1 MSSTPVRILFSSI
14 QLFIHSTFHPF
25 NFSLLKRNLLVR
37 FAFVIQETWTRAEKF
52 SRKKKKRLTSGAVHV
67 ELSLLVDGSAG
78 TGQTD
83 FWIFGRFKM
92 KTITT
97 TIRET
102 IKGSNGKGERK
113 DIGKI
118 AFLVPTLEEVKDH
131 LNTETAFI
139 MEKDGEKVLDTYE
152 SNFSQFLADAIEAAC
167 KIKLFSKLE
176 PKSIA
181 FKNGQSLWTTIAEL
195 VETSSTRGQHFAIA
209 AAFKVAITA
218 FVTGLK
224 KSDGWKSNVL
234 GYLLTAKALAE
245 TSQGNKQVV
254 QKVLDGFLTTLS
266 DEDVSKYEKILN
278 ELGEALS
285 FSGTSLE
292 DEE

>member
-1 MSSTPVRILFSSI
+1 
-14 QLFIHSTFHPF
+14 
-25 NFSLLKRNLLVR
+25 
-37 FAFVIQETWTRAEKF
+37 
-52 SRKKKKRLTSGAVHV
+52 
-67 ELSLLVDGSAG
+67 
-78 TGQTD
+78 
-83 FWIFGRFKM
+83 M

-113 DIGKI
+113 EIGKI
-118 AFLVPTLEEVKDH
+118 AFLVPTLEEVKEH
-131 LNTETAFI
+131 LNTETAFV
-139 MEKDGEKVLDTYE
+139 MEKDGEKVLGTYE

-167 KIKLFSKLE
+167 KVKLFSKLE

-181 FKNGQSLWTTIAEL
+181 FKAGTSLWSTIEEL

-209 AAFKVAITA
+209 AAFKAAITA

-245 TSQGNKQVV
+245 TSTGNKQVV
-254 QKVLDGFLTTLS
+254 QKVLDGFLATLS
-266 DEDVSKYEKILN
+266 DEDVSKYDKILN
-278 ELGEALS
+278 DLGEALA

>member
-1 MSSTPVRILFSSI
+1 MSSMAVRIFFSPI
-14 QLFIHSTFHPF
+14 QFFHPF
-25 NFSLLKRNLLVR
+25 NFSILKKKSSVR
-37 FAFVIQETWTRAEKF
+37 FAFVIQETRTWAEKF
-52 SRKKKKRLTSGAVHV
+52 SRKKKKRLTSGAVQV
-67 ELSLLVDGSAG
+67 ELSVLVDGSTDAG
-78 TGQTD
+78 LAD
-83 FWIFGRFKM
+83 SRFSWEIQM
-92 KTITT
+92 KVITT

-102 IKGSNGKGERK
+102 VKGSNGKGERK

-139 MEKDGEKVLDTYE
+139 MEKEGEKVLDTYE

-181 FKNGQSLWTTIAEL
+181 FKSGQSLWTTIAEL

-209 AAFKVAITA
+209 AAFKAAITA

-245 TSQGNKQVV
+245 TSTGNKQVV
-254 QKVLDGFLTTLS
+254 QKVLDGFLATLS
-266 DEDVSKYEKILN
+266 DEDVAKYDKILN
-278 ELGEALS
+278 ELGEALA

>member
-1 MSSTPVRILFSSI
+1 
-14 QLFIHSTFHPF
+14 
-25 NFSLLKRNLLVR
+25 
-37 FAFVIQETWTRAEKF
+37 
-52 SRKKKKRLTSGAVHV
+52 
-67 ELSLLVDGSAG
+67 
-78 TGQTD
+78 
-83 FWIFGRFKM
+83 M
-92 KTITT
+92 KAITT

-139 MEKDGEKVLDTYE
+139 MEKEGEKVLDTYE
-152 SNFSQFLADAIEAAC
+152 SNLSQFLADAIEAAC
-167 KIKLFSKLE
+167 KVKLFAKLE

-181 FKNGQSLWTTIAEL
+181 FKSGQSLWTTIAEL

-209 AAFKVAITA
+209 ANFRAAITA
-218 FVTGLK
+218 FVTNLK

-234 GYLLTAKALAE
+234 GYLLTAKALAQ

-254 QKVLDGFLTTLS
+254 QKVLASFLETLGEEEVTRF
-266 DEDVSKYEKILN
+266 DKLLT
-278 ELGEALS
+278 ELGEALA
-285 FSGTSLE
+285 FQGTSLE
-292 DEE
+292 DED

>member
-1 MSSTPVRILFSSI
+1 
-14 QLFIHSTFHPF
+14 
-25 NFSLLKRNLLVR
+25 
-37 FAFVIQETWTRAEKF
+37 VIQETRTRTEKF
-52 SRKKKKRLTSGAVHV
+52 SRKKKKRLTSGAVQV
-67 ELSLLVDGSAG
+67 ELSLLVESSAG

-118 AFLVPTLEEVKDH
+118 AFLVPTLNEVKEH
-131 LNTETAFI
+131 LNTETAFV
-139 MEKDGEKVLDTYE
+139 MEKEGEKVLDTYE

-181 FKNGQSLWTTIAEL
+181 FKSGQSLWTTIAEL

-209 AAFKVAITA
+209 ASFKAAVTA
-218 FVTGLK
+218 FVSGLK

-254 QKVLDGFLTTLS
+254 QKVLDGFLATLS

-278 ELGEALS
+278 ELGEALA

>member
-1 MSSTPVRILFSSI
+1 
-14 QLFIHSTFHPF
+14 
-25 NFSLLKRNLLVR
+25 
-37 FAFVIQETWTRAEKF
+37 
-52 SRKKKKRLTSGAVHV
+52 
-67 ELSLLVDGSAG
+67 
-78 TGQTD
+78 
-83 FWIFGRFKM
+83 M
-92 KTITT
+92 KAITT

-102 IKGSNGKGERK
+102 IKAEGEKQGKRK

-131 LNTETAFI
+131 LNTEAAFI
-139 MEKDGEKVLDTYE
+139 MEKEGEKVLDTYE

-181 FKNGQSLWTTIAEL
+181 FKAGASLWSTIEEL

-209 AAFKVAITA
+209 AAFKAAITA

-254 QKVLDGFLTTLS
+254 QKVLDGFLATLS
-266 DEDVSKYEKILN
+266 DEDVSKYDKILN
-278 ELGEALS
+278 ELGEALA

>member
-1 MSSTPVRILFSSI
+1 MSSMAVRIFFSPIQFFTHSI
-14 QLFIHSTFHPF
+14 
-25 NFSLLKRNLLVR
+25 FSLLKRNLLVK
-37 FAFVIQETWTRAEKF
+37 FAFVIQETWTWTEKF
-52 SRKKKKRLTSGAVHV
+52 SRKKKKRLTPDAVQV
-67 ELSLLVDGSAG
+67 ELSLLVEGSTDAG
-78 TGQTD
+78 LAD
-83 FWIFGRFKM
+83 SRFSWEIQM

-131 LNTETAFI
+131 LNTEAAFT
-139 MEKDGEKVLDTYE
+139 MEKEGEKVLDTYE

-167 KIKLFSKLE
+167 KVKLFSKLE
-176 PKSIA
+176 PKSIT
-181 FKNGQSLWTTIAEL
+181 FKSGQSLWTTIAEL

-209 AAFKVAITA
+209 AAFKAAITA

-245 TSQGNKQVV
+245 TSTGNKQVV
-254 QKVLDGFLTTLS
+254 QKVLDGFLATLS

-278 ELGEALS
+278 ELGEALA

>member
-1 MSSTPVRILFSSI
+1 
-14 QLFIHSTFHPF
+14 
-25 NFSLLKRNLLVR
+25 
-37 FAFVIQETWTRAEKF
+37 
-52 SRKKKKRLTSGAVHV
+52 
-67 ELSLLVDGSAG
+67 
-78 TGQTD
+78 
-83 FWIFGRFKM
+83 M
-92 KTITT
+92 KAITT

-102 IKGSNGKGERK
+102 VKSAGDEKGKRK

-118 AFLVPTLEEVKDH
+118 AFLVPTLEEVRDH
-131 LNTETAFI
+131 LATPEAFI
-139 MEKDGEKVLDTYE
+139 MEKEGEKVLNTYE

-167 KIKLFSKLE
+167 KVKLFAKLE

-181 FKNGQSLWTTIAEL
+181 FKSGQSSWMTIAEL

-209 AAFKVAITA
+209 AAFKAAITV

-245 TSQGNKQVV
+245 TSTGNKQVV
-254 QKVLDGFLTTLS
+254 QKVLDGFLATLS
-266 DEDVSKYEKILN
+266 DEDVAKYEKILN
-278 ELGEALS
+278 ELGEALA

>member
-1 MSSTPVRILFSSI
+1 MSSTAARIFFSPI
-14 QLFIHSTFHPF
+14 QFFRPF
-25 NFSLLKRNLLVR
+25 NFSILKKISSVR
-37 FAFVIQETWTRAEKF
+37 FAFVIQETRDRTEKF
-52 SRKKKKRLTSGAVHV
+52 SRKKKKRLTPGAVQV
-67 ELSLLVDGSAG
+67 ELSLLVEGSAD

-83 FWIFGRFKM
+83 FWTFGRFIM
-92 KTITT
+92 KAVTTI
-97 TIRET
+97 IRET

-131 LNTETAFI
+131 LNTETAFV
-139 MEKDGEKVLDTYE
+139 MEKEGEKVMDTYE

-167 KIKLFSKLE
+167 KIKLFAKLE

-181 FKNGQSLWTTIAEL
+181 FKSGQSHWTTIAEL
-195 VETSSTRGQHFAIA
+195 VETSSTRGQHFAVA
-209 AAFKVAITA
+209 AAFKAAVSA

-254 QKVLDGFLTTLS
+254 QKVLDGFLATLS

-278 ELGEALS
+278 ELGEALA

>member
-1 MSSTPVRILFSSI
+1 M
-14 QLFIHSTFHPF
+14 
-25 NFSLLKRNLLVR
+25 
-37 FAFVIQETWTRAEKF
+37 IQETRTWTEKF
-52 SRKKKKRLTSGAVHV
+52 SRKKKKRLTSGAVQV
-67 ELSLLVDGSAG
+67 ELGLLVDGSTDAG
-78 TGQTD
+78 LADSRVSWEIQ
-83 FWIFGRFKM
+83 M

-118 AFLVPTLEEVKDH
+118 AFLVPTLNEVKDH
-131 LNTETAFI
+131 LNTETAFV
-139 MEKDGEKVLDTYE
+139 MEKEGEKVLDTYE

-167 KIKLFSKLE
+167 KVKLFSKLE

-181 FKNGQSLWTTIAEL
+181 FKSGQSLWTTIAEL

-254 QKVLDGFLTTLS
+254 QKVLDGFLATLF
-266 DEDVSKYEKILN
+266 DEDVIKYEKILN
-278 ELGEALS
+278 DLGEALA

>member
-1 MSSTPVRILFSSI
+1 
-14 QLFIHSTFHPF
+14 
-25 NFSLLKRNLLVR
+25 
-37 FAFVIQETWTRAEKF
+37 
-52 SRKKKKRLTSGAVHV
+52 
-67 ELSLLVDGSAG
+67 
-78 TGQTD
+78 
-83 FWIFGRFKM
+83 M

-131 LNTETAFI
+131 LNTEAAFI
-139 MEKDGEKVLDTYE
+139 MEEDLDTYE

-181 FKNGQSLWTTIAEL
+181 FKSGQSLWTTIAEL

-209 AAFKVAITA
+209 ASFKAAITA

-278 ELGEALS
+278 ELGEALA

>member
-1 MSSTPVRILFSSI
+1 
-14 QLFIHSTFHPF
+14 
-25 NFSLLKRNLLVR
+25 
-37 FAFVIQETWTRAEKF
+37 
-52 SRKKKKRLTSGAVHV
+52 
-67 ELSLLVDGSAG
+67 
-78 TGQTD
+78 
-83 FWIFGRFKM
+83 M

-97 TIRET
+97 IIRET
-102 IKGSNGKGERK
+102 IKAEGEKQGKRK

-118 AFLVPTLEEVKDH
+118 AFLVPTLEEVKEH

-139 MEKDGEKVLDTYE
+139 MEKDLDTYE

-181 FKNGQSLWTTIAEL
+181 FKSGQSLWTTIAEL
-195 VETSSTRGQHFAIA
+195 VETSSTRGQHFAVA
-209 AAFKVAITA
+209 TAFKAAINA

-224 KSDGWKSNVL
+224 KSDGWKTNVL

-254 QKVLDGFLTTLS
+254 QKVLDGFLATLS

-278 ELGEALS
+278 ELGEALA

>member
-1 MSSTPVRILFSSI
+1 
-14 QLFIHSTFHPF
+14 
-25 NFSLLKRNLLVR
+25 
-37 FAFVIQETWTRAEKF
+37 
-52 SRKKKKRLTSGAVHV
+52 
-67 ELSLLVDGSAG
+67 
-78 TGQTD
+78 
-83 FWIFGRFKM
+83 M
-92 KTITT
+92 KAITT

-139 MEKDGEKVLDTYE
+139 MEKEGEKVLDTYE
-152 SNFSQFLADAIEAAC
+152 SNLSQFLADAIEAAC
-167 KIKLFSKLE
+167 KVKLFAKLE

-181 FKNGQSLWTTIAEL
+181 FKSGQSLWTTIAEL

-209 AAFKVAITA
+209 SNFRAAITA
-218 FVTGLK
+218 FVTNLK

-234 GYLLTAKALAE
+234 GYLLTAKALAQ

-254 QKVLDGFLTTLS
+254 QKVLASFLETLGEEEVTRF
-266 DEDVSKYEKILN
+266 DKLLT
-278 ELGEALS
+278 ELGEALA
-285 FSGTSLE
+285 FQGTSLE
-292 DEE
+292 DED

>member
-1 MSSTPVRILFSSI
+1 MAARILFSPI
-14 QLFIHSTFHPF
+14 QFFPSKKK
-25 NFSLLKRNLLVR
+25 SSVK
-37 FAFVIQETWTRAEKF
+37 FAFVIQESWTWTEKF
-52 SRKKKKRLTSGAVHV
+52 SRKKKKRLTSGAVQV
-67 ELSLLVDGSAG
+67 ELSLLVEGSADAG
-78 TGQTD
+78 LAD
-83 FWIFGRFKM
+83 SRFPWEIQM
-92 KTITT
+92 KAITT

-102 IKGSNGKGERK
+102 IKASNGKGERK

-139 MEKDGEKVLDTYE
+139 MEKDGEKTLDTYE

-167 KIKLFSKLE
+167 KVKLFSKLE

-181 FKNGQSLWTTIAEL
+181 FKAGASLWSTIEEL

-209 AAFKVAITA
+209 ASFKAAITA

-245 TSQGNKQVV
+245 TSTGNKQVV
-254 QKVLDGFLTTLS
+254 QKVLDGFLATLS
-266 DEDVSKYEKILN
+266 DEDVAKYEKILN
-278 ELGEALS
+278 ELGEALA